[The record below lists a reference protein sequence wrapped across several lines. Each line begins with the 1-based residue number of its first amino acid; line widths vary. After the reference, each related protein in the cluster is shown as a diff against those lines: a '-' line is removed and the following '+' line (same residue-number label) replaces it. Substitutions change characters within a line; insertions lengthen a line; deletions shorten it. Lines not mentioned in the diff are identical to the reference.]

1 MKCNSDGSSHGNPG
15 QAAGDGIFR
24 DYNGIVL
31 DSFATYFAGQTFLY
45 SELFGAIMSIE
56 MDLSKGWQ
64 KLWQEGDSFFIV

>member
-45 SELFGAIMSIE
+45 SELFGSIMSIE
-56 MDLSKGWQ
+56 IAISKAC
-64 KLWQEGDSFFIV
+64 KKF